1 MNCLIYIVS
10 HKKFSPPKQKYY
22 MPIFVGPNKVEYEGE
37 YVTDKTKNQIS
48 EKNPNYCELTA
59 LYWIWKNVHNID
71 YVGLV
76 HYRRFFYRNC
86 LSKSYSHLITD
97 TDLEEYMNDYDI
109 VLPYKNYTT
118 LSIREEYTHDGSG
131 LDKDLDLL
139 ETVIHDLYPEYLND
153 YKAILEGHQSYLYN
167 MFFCKKELMD
177 QYCEWLFTILNE
189 VESRL
194 DISQYNKQQARVFG
208 YMAERLMSVY
218 VLHNQLKIKELPV
231 FNNENKFLSEIW
243 REIKRKIKKVKY
255 K

>member
-10 HKKFSPPKQKYY
+10 HKNFNPPQKKYY
-22 MPIFVGPNKVEYEGE
+22 MPIFVGPNKIEYGGE
-37 YVTDKTKNQIS
+37 YVTDKTKIQIS

-76 HYRRFFYRNC
+76 HYRRLFYRNC
-86 LSKSYSHLITD
+86 LSKSYSHLISETR
-97 TDLEEYMNDYDI
+97 LEKYMKDYDMI
-109 VLPYKNYTT
+109 LPYKNYST
-118 LSIREEYTHDGSG
+118 LSIRKEYTQDGSG

-139 ETVIHDLYPEYLND
+139 QTVISDLYPEYLDD
-153 YKAILEGHQSYLYN
+153 YITVLNGHQSYLYN

-177 QYCEWLFTILNE
+177 QYCEWLFAILSE
-189 VESRL
+189 VENRI
-194 DISQYNKQQARVFG
+194 DISQYNRQQARVFG

-231 FNNENKFLSEIW
+231 FNIENKFSSEIC
-243 REIKRKIKKVKY
+243 REIKRRIKKVKY